1 LLSDKIVLGA
11 LFWRILKRRRLMRSI
26 WLAAALA
33 VGLTV
38 GRVVVS
44 HAQSPQAAEGISST
58 DLVKEIHLIRAFL
71 EASHKDNARL
81 EVLLNRYRLQHDTV
95 ASISDRL
102 EYIRDELATVDN
114 DIAAASTKAGD
125 FQVSSNAVSS
135 TDAEVKPQLESQLND
150 SQAVL
155 QDLKSRQT
163 RLLAQQSRLSSALN
177 TEQNRVRVLEDAL
190 DAIAPTR

>member
-1 LLSDKIVLGA
+1 
-11 LFWRILKRRRLMRSI
+11 
-26 WLAAALA
+26 
-33 VGLTV
+33 
-38 GRVVVS
+38 VVS

>member
-1 LLSDKIVLGA
+1 
-11 LFWRILKRRRLMRSI
+11 MRSV
-26 WLAAALA
+26 WLAVALA

-44 HAQSPQAAEGISST
+44 HAQSPQAAEGIGST

-71 EASHKDNARL
+71 EASHKDSARL

-102 EYIRDELATVDN
+102 EYVRDELATVDN

-125 FQVSSNAVSS
+125 LQVTSNAVSG
-135 TDAEVKPQLESQLND
+135 TDAEAKPQLESQTND
-150 SQAVL
+150 AQAVL
-155 QDLKSRQT
+155 QDLKTRQV
-163 RLLAQQSRLSSALN
+163 RLLAQQGRLSSALN
-177 TEQNRVRVLEDAL
+177 TEQDRLRVLENAL
-190 DAIAPTR
+190 DAIAPWR